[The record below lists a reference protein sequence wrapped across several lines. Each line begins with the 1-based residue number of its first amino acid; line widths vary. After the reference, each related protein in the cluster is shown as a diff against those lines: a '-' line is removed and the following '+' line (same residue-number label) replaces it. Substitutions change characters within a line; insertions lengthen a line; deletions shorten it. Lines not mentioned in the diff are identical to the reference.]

1 MNLGHLATTVQ
12 RNCHISDAR
21 HAGDFTLCVFL
32 LKMREY
38 YRWENEIPLTGLL
51 PKEDVGAWLEARER
65 MWDGLE
71 SSPFERLTLDTG
83 VFDPFDAERI
93 NRELLPRGYVYSGGY
108 GRFSKPHFFL
118 GDLARRETR
127 DGFSIYV
134 SSCEYA
140 RDLEAPPA
148 MLQDRN
154 IYVRQESVRRYLWEK
169 IEESRWSRNNTAM
182 ARALAA
188 YDFDRDTDAALD
200 RMTDDETEA
209 MILHELGEGRVGDLL
224 GSEWQEMLTGLS
236 RSRAEIMAR
245 AVRDLAADC
254 LSTLPR
260 LLADGN
266 DAALHFYFATFSGMR
281 KHLYPDAIAAYRAWA
296 EERRLTPLREVIAA
310 GAERWLGIARA
321 TLQTHRADPSRAAE
335 AIESAVAQPSV

>member
-12 RNCHISDAR
+12 RNCNISDAR

-93 NRELLPRGYVYSGGY
+93 NRELLPQGYVYSGGY

-118 GDLARRETR
+118 GDLARRDTR

-148 MLQDRN
+148 MLQDRS

-224 GSEWQEMLTGLS
+224 GSEWHEMLTGLS

-281 KHLYPDAIAAYRAWA
+281 KHLYPDAVAAYRAWA
-296 EERRLTPLREVIAA
+296 EERRLTPLREVVAA
-310 GAERWLGIARA
+310 GAERWLGIAHA
-321 TLQTHRADPSRAAE
+321 ALQAHRADPHRAAE
-335 AIESAVAQPSV
+335 TIESAVAQPSV